1 MKRAF
6 LILSAAFFAASAL
19 AQQPMAIPTDPEV
32 RVGQLDNGLT
42 YFIRH
47 NEEPIGQANFYIAQ
61 KVGSILEDE
70 DQRGLAHFLEHMCFN
85 GTEHFPGNGIIKY
98 CESIGVKFGANLNAY
113 TSIDET
119 VYNIDNVPV
128 GNVPSA
134 IDSCLWILH
143 DWADGL
149 LLEGDDIDHER
160 GVIHEEWR
168 SRMNNATLRLYEK
181 ILPEVYPGNRYG
193 ERMPIGLM
201 SVVDNFPYDV
211 LRNYYEKWYRPDQ
224 QGIVIVGDID
234 VDSVEAKVKDIF
246 GTIAKPENPA
256 ERFYVQIED
265 NAEPII
271 SMATDKEQQI
281 ALTYIMCKHDPYPV
295 ESRNSLEYLIYNYA
309 TQAAA
314 IMMHGR
320 MQEILQ
326 KADAPFID
334 GQIGDG
340 EFLLSKTK
348 SAWTGVVATSEEG
361 LEKGVTSVYRE
372 MLRAVRGGFT
382 ESEYERARAEI
393 LSQLETAYNQ
403 MNKKKS
409 GEYCR
414 EIVRHFID
422 NEPMA
427 NDEQIYNIAQQL
439 APNIPVALVNQ
450 IIGSFVKEGNLVV
463 ACMLPEKE
471 GVSYPTVDELRL
483 ALEAV
488 AAENIEAYVDAV
500 CDEPLIATLPAAGRI
515 VKSADFK
522 FGYRK
527 YTLSN
532 GAVVYIKKTD
542 FNADE
547 ILFRAFSNGGLNL
560 YPESALP
567 TLKVVEELATI
578 GGVGNF
584 SNSDLIKAMS
594 GKQASVKPVI
604 SYNSEAMKG
613 FSTPKDFETMLQ
625 LNYLYFTSLR
635 KDDEAFA
642 SWKKRSAAS
651 IANRENQP
659 IAAFQDSLRH
669 IIYDKPARIMALTSA
684 EIEGV
689 DYDKALEIAAERF
702 ANAAD
707 FTFVFTGNIDEETA
721 LPLIEKYIGSLPG
734 KGKKEKPNTKA
745 FNFRKGV
752 RELEFERKMELP
764 MAIVCYE
771 NTGNVKFSPKTSI
784 AYDIALNAL
793 SVLLLEE
800 IREKEGGTYSIQ
812 ASGDMSAFPKQ
823 EANMDII
830 YQTDPDKYVALNAR
844 IEEIVDEF
852 LANGPRES
860 DLSKAKE
867 YLLKKYKENIRE
879 NSYWSSVLS
888 EYLQAGFDLDTAYEE
903 MVRSITAD
911 DARKALKSVVE
922 QNNCAKVIMVGTK

>member
-1 MKRAF
+1 M
-6 LILSAAFFAASAL
+6 ILSAAFFAVSAQ

-70 DQRGLAHFLEHMCFN
+70 EQRGLAHFLEHMCFN
-85 GTEHFPGNGIIKY
+85 GTEHFPGNDIIKY

-201 SVVDNFPYDV
+201 SVVDNFPYEV

-224 QGIVIVGDID
+224 QGIVVVGDID
-234 VDSVEAKVKDIF
+234 VDSVEAKIRDIF

-265 NAEPII
+265 NEEPII
-271 SMATDKEQQI
+271 SMATDKEQNI
-281 ALTYIMCKHDPYPV
+281 ALTYIMCKHDAFPV
-295 ESRNSLEYLIYNYA
+295 ERKNSIEYLIYNYA
-309 TQAAA
+309 IQAAV

-320 MQEILQ
+320 MQEIIQ

-340 EFLLSKTK
+340 QFMLSKTK
-348 SAWTGVVATSEEG
+348 DAWTGVVATSEDG
-361 LEKGVTSVYRE
+361 LMKGITSIYRE

-382 ESEYERARAEI
+382 ESEYERARAEL
-393 LSQLETAYNQ
+393 LSQFETAYNQ
-403 MNKKKS
+403 MDKKKS

-427 NDEQIYNIAQQL
+427 NAEQIYNIAQQL
-439 APNIPVALVNQ
+439 APSIPVTLVNQ
-450 IIGSFVKEGNLVV
+450 IIGSFVNEGNLVV
-463 ACMLPEKE
+463 ACMLPEKN
-471 GVSYPTVDELRL
+471 GVSYPTRDELRL

-488 AAENIEAYVDAV
+488 AAENIEPYVDAV
-500 CDEPLIATLPAAGRI
+500 CDEPLISTMPAAGRI
-515 VKSADFK
+515 VKSADYK

-532 GAVVYIKKTD
+532 GAEVFIKKTD

-547 ILFRAFSNGGLNL
+547 IVFMAYSKGGLNL
-560 YPESALP
+560 YPEKELP
-567 TLKVVEELATI
+567 TLKVVGELATI

-584 SNSDLIKAMS
+584 SNSELIKALS
-594 GKQASVKPVI
+594 GKQVSVKPVI
-604 SYNSEAMKG
+604 SMNSEVMRG
-613 FSTPKDFETMLQ
+613 SGTPKDFETMLQ

-635 KDDEAFA
+635 KDDEAFT
-642 SWKKRSAAS
+642 SWKKRSAAA
-651 IANRENQP
+651 IANREKQP
-659 IAAFQDSLRH
+659 IAAFQDSLLTV
-669 IIYDKPARIMALTSA
+669 IYDKTARITPLTSA
-684 EIEGV
+684 EIEEV
-689 DYDKALEIAAERF
+689 DYDKALKIAGERF
-702 ANAAD
+702 GNAAD

-721 LPLIEKYIGSLPG
+721 LPLIERYIGSLPG
-734 KGKKEKPNTKA
+734 KGRKEKLNAKA
-745 FNFRKGV
+745 FNYRKGI
-752 RELEFERKMELP
+752 RALEFERKMELP

-771 NTGNVKFSPKTSI
+771 NTGNVKFNPKTSI
-784 AYDIALNAL
+784 AYNMALNAL
-793 SVLLLEE
+793 SVVLLEE
-800 IREKEGGTYSIQ
+800 IREKEGGTYGIQ
-812 ASGDMSAFPKQ
+812 ASGEMSAYPKQ
-823 EANMDII
+823 EANMEIF
-830 YQTDPDKYVALNAR
+830 YKTDPDKYAALNTR
-844 IEEIVDEF
+844 IEEIVAKF
-852 LANGPRES
+852 LEEGPRES
-860 DLSKAKE
+860 DLNKSKE
-867 YLLKKYKENIRE
+867 YLLKKYKENTRE
-879 NSYWSSVLS
+879 NKYWASIIS
-888 EYLQAGFDLDTAYEE
+888 EYLQSGYDLDTAYEE
-903 MVRSITAD
+903 MVKSITAD
-911 DARKALKSVVE
+911 DARKALKAVVD